1 MGIGGQVGCD
11 GNSSQLPLPLGCK
24 PQSFHRVDVDTAV
37 KAPASM
43 IGDTEVSLP
52 PFRSAKEFPIA
63 PKDEK
68 LVELYQECRQ
78 ALVDANAARFVL
90 RQRMAK
96 KKEAIG
102 AIRAEIERLEQDLAL
117 EANTRLQLHGMNEQ
131 LLGALREMEKMADD
145 VSATVTA
152 AHGGRRTGL
161 KDLVDRLKLLVR
173 NWRAFKL
180 NQRAS
185 IAKALSDGHHDE
197 TSP

>member
-1 MGIGGQVGCD
+1 MKARG
-11 GNSSQLPLPLGCK
+11 L
-24 PQSFHRVDVDTAV
+24 FRVDLNTAANANV
-37 KAPASM
+37 P
-43 IGDTEVSLP
+43 IFGDAEASLP
-52 PFRSAKEFPIA
+52 PFRSAKEFPIS

-78 ALVDANAARFVL
+78 ALVDANAARAIL
-90 RQRMAK
+90 RERMAK
-96 KKEAIG
+96 KKELVG

-152 AHGGRRTGL
+152 AHVGRRTGL

-173 NWRAFKL
+173 KWRSFKL

-185 IAKALSDGHHDE
+185 IAKALSDRHDDE